1 MGWLHYGRWHGII
14 HVPRATPR
22 LSRTHHF
29 YSLWWSLPRMF
40 SFHARMRILQPFKR
54 ILVNLRQM
62 PHYLHTGGGSA
73 RKKTSSGSLSAL
85 VNNYYSLCPWTHC
98 RAAAITNAP
107 ASNIFCTIVIFR
119 VSPPQCSLAFQVKSL
134 VTSRCHLGRKLLAA
148 MQLCANGCLNKSK
161 LAASC
166 MPKTKKP

>member
-1 MGWLHYGRWHGII
+1 MVLSMFQGPLPDYLAPITSTLYGEAC
-14 HVPRATPR
+14 RACSVFTR
-22 LSRTHHF
+22 ACA
-29 YSLWWSLPRMF
+29 YSSC
-40 SFHARMRILQPFKR
+40 ILRSIANVKYA
-54 ILVNLRQM
+54 LVNLQQM
-62 PHYLHTGGGSA
+62 PHYLHPGGGSA
-73 RKKTSSGSLSAL
+73 RKKTRSGSLSAL

-98 RAAAITNAP
+98 RAAAIINAP
-107 ASNIFCTIVIFR
+107 ASSIFCTIVIFR